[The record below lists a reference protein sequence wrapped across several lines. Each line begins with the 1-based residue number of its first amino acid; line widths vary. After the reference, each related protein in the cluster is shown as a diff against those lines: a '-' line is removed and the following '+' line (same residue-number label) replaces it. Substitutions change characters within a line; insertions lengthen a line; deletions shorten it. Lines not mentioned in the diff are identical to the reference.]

1 MGKATITRLNKIIS
15 ESGIASR
22 RQADKLIEDGEV
34 TVNGKRV
41 YELGI
46 KVDPKKDRIFVSG
59 KPLKMVHSKIYIA
72 LHKPQGVLTTMEDPL
87 GRPTIAKY
95 VEEMPVRVFP
105 VGRLDWDSEGLI
117 VLTNDGDFAQKIMHP
132 KHEVTKTYLVK
143 LKRDPNP
150 DQIRRLLRGVT
161 ILGGKVAAKSL
172 VKVPRGKSDHPWY
185 KIIIT
190 EGKNRQIRQ
199 MFEKIN
205 NDVLKLQRIS
215 IGCLKLGKLKRG
227 QWEILESDDLK
238 RIFVA
243 DNPEA
248 LLEKK
253 SYKTAKV
260 SRGKFPKGP
269 PPKRNDTKRNPVIK
283 SKKQLF
289 GD

>member
-1 MGKATITRLNKIIS
+1 MTQNAPTTRLNKLIS
-15 ESGIASR
+15 DCGIASR

-46 KVDPKKDRIFVSG
+46 KVNPSKDRIFVSG
-59 KPLKMVHSKIYIA
+59 KPLKQIHSKIYIA
-72 LHKPQGVLTTMEDPL
+72 LHKPQGILTTMEDPL
-87 GRPTIAKY
+87 NRPTIAHY
-95 VEEMPVRVFP
+95 IEEMPLKVFP

-117 VLTNDGDFAQKIMHP
+117 LLTNDGEFAQKITHP

-143 LKRDPNP
+143 LKREPNS

-161 ILGGKVAAKSL
+161 IMGGKVSAKAL
-172 VKVPRGKSDHPWY
+172 IKIPRGKNEHPWF

-205 NDVLKLQRIS
+205 NDVLKLQRVA
-215 IGCLKLGKLKRG
+215 IGCLKLGNLKRG
-227 QWEILESDDLK
+227 QWEILDSADLK
-238 RIFVA
+238 KVFIN
-243 DNPEA
+243 DTPEEIK
-248 LLEKK
+248 EKK
-253 SYKTAKV
+253 SYKATPEKEKKRPTAKKL
-260 SRGKFPKGP
+260 G
-269 PPKRNDTKRNPVIK
+269 TKKNPYIK
-283 SKKQLF
+283 SKRDLF

>member
-1 MGKATITRLNKIIS
+1 MGKTTITRLNKLIS

-22 RQADKLIEDGEV
+22 RQADKLIEEGEV

-46 KVDPKKDRIFVSG
+46 KVDSGKDRIFVSG
-59 KPLKMVHSKIYIA
+59 KPLKVVHSKIYIA
-72 LHKPQGVLTTMEDPL
+72 FHKPQGVLTTMEDPL

-95 VEEMPVRVFP
+95 VKEMPLNVFP
-105 VGRLDWDSEGLI
+105 IGRLDWDSEGLI
-117 VLTNDGDFAQKIMHP
+117 LLTNDGDFAQKVTHP

-143 LKRDPNP
+143 LKKEPTS

-161 ILGGKVAAKSL
+161 IVGGKVSAKFL
-172 VKVPRGKSDHPWY
+172 EKVPRGKSEHPWY

-205 NDVLKLQRIS
+205 NDVLKLQRVA
-215 IGCLKLGKLKRG
+215 IGCLKIGKLDREEWK
-227 QWEILESDDLK
+227 ILDSKELKKVFQADD
-238 RIFVA
+238 
-243 DNPEA
+243 PT
-248 LLEKK
+248 LLQEKK
-253 SYKTAKV
+253 SHKLTTEKIQKKPLLKKIG
-260 SRGKFPKGP
+260 S
-269 PPKRNDTKRNPVIK
+269 KRNPVMK
-283 SKKQLF
+283 TKEELF

>member
-1 MGKATITRLNKIIS
+1 MGKESTTRLNKVIS

-22 RQADKLIEDGEV
+22 RQADKLIEEGEV

-46 KVDPKKDRIFVSG
+46 KVDPNNDRIFVSG
-59 KPLKMVHSKIYIA
+59 KPLKVVHSKIYIA
-72 LHKPQGVLTTMEDPL
+72 LHKPQGVLTTMDDPL
-87 GRPTIAKY
+87 NRPTIAQF
-95 VEEMPVRVFP
+95 VDEMPVKVYP
-105 VGRLDWDSEGLI
+105 VGRLDWDSEGLLI
-117 VLTNDGDFAQKIMHP
+117 LTNDGDFAQKVTHP

-143 LKRDPNP
+143 LQREPNP
-150 DQIRRLLRGVT
+150 AQLSRLLRGVT
-161 ILGGKVAAKSL
+161 IMGGKVSAKSL
-172 VKVPRGKSDHPWY
+172 VKVPRGKSEHPWF

-227 QWEILESDDLK
+227 EWQIMEPADLK
-238 RIFVA
+238 KIFIP

-248 LLEKK
+248 VKEKK
-253 SYKTAKV
+253 AKAVEKIKVARKQVWKKT
-260 SRGKFPKGP
+260 G
-269 PPKRNDTKRNPVIK
+269 TKRNPLMK
-283 SKKQLF
+283 TKHDLF

>member
-1 MGKATITRLNKIIS
+1 MGKATTTRLNKIIS

-34 TVNGKRV
+34 TINGKRV

-46 KVDPKKDRIFVSG
+46 KVDPNKDRIIVSG
-59 KPLKMVHSKIYIA
+59 KPLKVSHSKMYIA

-87 GRPTIAKY
+87 GRPTIAQY
-95 VEEMPVRVFP
+95 VEQMPVKVFP

-117 VLTNDGDFAQKIMHP
+117 IMTNDGDFAQKIMHP

-143 LKRDPNP
+143 LQREPNP
-150 DQIRRLLRGVT
+150 DQVRRLLRGVT
-161 ILGGKVAAKSL
+161 IMGGKVSAKSL
-172 VKVPRGKSDHPWY
+172 AKIPRGKSDHPWY

-205 NDVLKLQRIS
+205 NDVLKLQRIA

-227 QWEILESDDLK
+227 DWEILEAADMK
-238 RIFVA
+238 KIFVA
-243 DNPEA
+243 DDPDA
-248 LLEKK
+248 VKEKK
-253 SYKTAKV
+253 SYKATPERMARKPTPKKV
-260 SRGKFPKGP
+260 GTKKNPQMK
-269 PPKRNDTKRNPVIK
+269 TKRD
-283 SKKQLF
+283 LF

>member
-1 MGKATITRLNKIIS
+1 MGKTSTTRLNKVIA

-22 RQADKLIEDGEV
+22 RKADQLIEEGEV

-46 KVDPKKDRIFVSG
+46 KVDPAKDRIFVSG
-59 KPLKMVHSKIYIA
+59 KPLKVTHSKIYIA

-87 GRPTIAKY
+87 NRPTIAQY
-95 VEEMPVRVFP
+95 VDEMPVKVFP
-105 VGRLDWDSEGLI
+105 VGRLDWDSEGLL
-117 VLTNDGDFAQKIMHP
+117 VLTNDGDFAQRIMHP

-143 LKRDPNP
+143 LQRDPNP
-150 DQIRRLLRGVT
+150 DQVRRLLRGVT
-161 ILGGKVAAKSL
+161 IMGGKVAAKSL

-205 NDVLKLQRIS
+205 NDVLKLQRIA
-215 IGCLKLGKLKRG
+215 IGCLKLGKLQRG
-227 QWEILESDDLK
+227 QWEILEPADLK
-238 RIFVA
+238 KIFIA
-243 DNPEA
+243 DDPEA
-248 LLEKK
+248 LKEKK
-253 SYKTAKV
+253 SYKATPEKIARKPLAKKV
-260 SRGKFPKGP
+260 GTKKNPTMK
-269 PPKRNDTKRNPVIK
+269 TKR
-283 SKKQLF
+283 QLF

>member
-1 MGKATITRLNKIIS
+1 MTQASQTTRLNKLIS
-15 ESGIASR
+15 DCGIASR

-46 KVDPKKDRIFVSG
+46 KVDPSKDRIFVSG
-59 KPLKMVHSKIYIA
+59 KPLKLVHSKIYIA
-72 LHKPQGVLTTMEDPL
+72 LHKPQGVLTTMDDPL
-87 GRPTIAKY
+87 NRPTIAHY
-95 VEEMPVRVFP
+95 VNEMPLKVFP
-105 VGRLDWDSEGLI
+105 VGRLDWDSEGLLL
-117 VLTNDGDFAQKIMHP
+117 LTNDGDFAQKVTHP

-143 LKRDPNP
+143 LRREPNP

-161 ILGGKVAAKSL
+161 ILGGKVAAKAL
-172 VKVPRGKSDHPWY
+172 IKVPRGKSEHPWF

-205 NDVLKLQRIS
+205 NDVLKLQRVA

-227 QWEILESDDLK
+227 QWEILDTADLK
-238 RIFVA
+238 RVFIN
-243 DNPEA
+243 DTPDEIK
-248 LLEKK
+248 EKK
-253 SYKTAKV
+253 SYKATPEKVESRPTAKKV
-260 SRGKFPKGP
+260 GSKK
-269 PPKRNDTKRNPVIK
+269 NPFIK
-283 SKKQLF
+283 SKQELF

>member
-1 MGKATITRLNKIIS
+1 MGKTTSTRLNKVIA

-46 KVDPKKDRIFVSG
+46 KVNPNTDRIFVSG
-59 KPLKMVHSKIYIA
+59 KPLKISHSKIYIA
-72 LHKPQGVLTTMEDPL
+72 LHKPQGVLTTMDDPL
-87 GRPTIAKY
+87 NRPTIAQY
-95 VEEMPVRVFP
+95 VEQMPVKVFP
-105 VGRLDWDSEGLI
+105 VGRLDWDSEGLL
-117 VLTNDGDFAQKIMHP
+117 VLTNDGDFAQRIMHP

-143 LKRDPNP
+143 LQREPNP

-205 NDVLKLQRIS
+205 NDVLKLQRIA
-215 IGCLKLGKLKRG
+215 IGCLKIGKLKRG
-227 QWEILESDDLK
+227 DWEILDPADLK
-238 RIFVA
+238 KIFIA
-243 DNPEA
+243 DDPEA
-248 LLEKK
+248 LQEKK
-253 SYKTAKV
+253 SYKATPEKVAKKKPTAKKM
-260 SRGKFPKGP
+260 G
-269 PPKRNDTKRNPVIK
+269 TKKNPSMK
-283 SKKQLF
+283 TKQELF